1 MDIRCQGV
9 WGMSDMVIRQWW
21 ADRYISDDARA
32 EIIAEFVSIV

>member
-21 ADRYISDDARA
+21 ADRYISDDAMMLT
-32 EIIAEFVSIV
+32 SCSN